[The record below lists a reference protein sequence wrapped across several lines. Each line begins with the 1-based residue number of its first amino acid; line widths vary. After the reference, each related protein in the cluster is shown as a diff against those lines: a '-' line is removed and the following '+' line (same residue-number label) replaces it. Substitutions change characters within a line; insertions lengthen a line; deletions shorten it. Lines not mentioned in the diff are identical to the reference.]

1 MKEVSHKRPR
11 VVWFHLAHQ
20 PTPQRQ
26 KVDWSEG
33 IEERRTSEV
42 QDFFWC
48 WWDSWESCRLYWPHG
63 TAQPPHCTLQT
74 AHSVTWTLSLY
85 KKLSLWIMDVFAMA
99 RRLSGVVPHH
109 LFDFFFYCLPFCSP
123 CSNHAALAFLF
134 FFKNPEHDHR
144 SEFAVSFIRNTLPPD
159 NHSKPPLSICSLDY
173 LLCEA
178 LSSYPEWNCIPPPM
192 PTMPLSL
199 SCFLFLHRI
208 YHIQTLQNINNLAV
222 VYYHPPHPSGM

>member
-159 NHSKPPLSICSLDY
+159 NHLACSPHLSRS
-173 LLCEA
+173 
-178 LSSYPEWNCIPPPM
+178 
-192 PTMPLSL
+192 
-199 SCFLFLHRI
+199 LFLHHCLRSFWSSYVKSVYSPRPLHLTLIPFPCFI
-208 YHIQTLQNINNLAV
+208 YLSSKSKTSQ
-222 VYYHPPHPSGM
+222 

>member
-85 KKLSLWIMDVFAMA
+85 KKFKLMDHGCLCNGQKTLWCGSPSSIW
-99 RRLSGVVPHH
+99 
-109 LFDFFFYCLPFCSP
+109 LF
-123 CSNHAALAFLF
+123 
-134 FFKNPEHDHR
+134 
-144 SEFAVSFIRNTLPPD
+144 
-159 NHSKPPLSICSLDY
+159 
-173 LLCEA
+173 LL
-178 LSSYPEWNCIPPPM
+178 LSS
-192 PTMPLSL
+192 LLFSL
-199 SCFLFLHRI
+199 QQPCCSGLFVLLQEPRAWSQVWVCCF
-208 YHIQTLQNINNLAV
+208 
-222 VYYHPPHPSGM
+222 VYSEYSSPR